1 MRFCLFGCKIYISPL
16 FLLWL
21 TALLIIDKTGQ
32 IATMLLCCLC
42 HEAGHLLIMIMVKC
56 PPSCID
62 FFPFSID
69 VKKPK
74 SPLPLIF
81 ELAIHMGG
89 ITTNFA
95 ICFLGFLLFSRCKND
110 NLFVFSA
117 SNLGVGLFN
126 ILPVSGLDGGNF
138 LCCLLSSTRPGSAH
152 KICKWVSVG
161 TLSVLFGLGGFLG
174 IKFRNPALFLF
185 CIYTLLMGGCFCQG
199 RIFKSRRSDKYI
211 SEKELYN

>member
-1 MRFCLFGCKIYISPL
+1 MSFCLFGCKIYISPL

-32 IATMLLCCLC
+32 IGTMLLCCLC
-42 HEAGHLLIMIMVKC
+42 HEAGHLLTMAIIKC
-56 PPSCID
+56 PPASID

-74 SPLPLIF
+74 SPMPLVS

-95 ICFLGFLLFSRCKND
+95 ICFLGFLLFSRCKKD

-126 ILPVSGLDGGNF
+126 LLPVSGLDGGNF
-138 LCCLLSSTRPGSAH
+138 LCCLLSSTCPESAD
-152 KICKWVSVG
+152 KICKAVSLV
-161 TLSVLFGLGGFLG
+161 TLGFLFVLAVFLA
-174 IKFRNPALFLF
+174 ISFCNASLFLF
-185 CIYTLLMGGCFCQG
+185 CIYTALMGGSFCQKRSRPSQSFG
-199 RIFKSRRSDKYI
+199 R
-211 SEKELYN
+211 